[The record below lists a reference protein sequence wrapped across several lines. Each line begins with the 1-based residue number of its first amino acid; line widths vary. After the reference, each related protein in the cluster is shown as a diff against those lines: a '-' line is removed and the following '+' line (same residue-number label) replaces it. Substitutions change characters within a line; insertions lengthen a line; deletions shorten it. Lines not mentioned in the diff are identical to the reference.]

1 MSLKNVAL
9 TALVGAVV
17 VFVVWFGL
25 GVLVHLAMPGHWS
38 MRSGMMM
45 GQGMMQPMTGQSGTM
60 QPGMMQP
67 GTPQP
72 GMMGQGGMMGQHGPQ
87 TGMMGTA
94 LTGDPDRDFA
104 AEMIPHHQVAVDMA
118 KDVLAKGKD
127 PELRKLAE
135 GIMVTQ
141 AKEIEFLKGWL
152 AKNPK

>member
-9 TALVGAVV
+9 AALVGSVV

-25 GVLVHLAMPGHWS
+25 GVLVHMAMPGHWP

-45 GQGMMQPMTGQSGTM
+45 GQGMMQPMMGQSGMT

-67 GTPQP
+67 G
-72 GMMGQGGMMGQHGPQ
+72 MMGRHGSRV
-87 TGMMGTA
+87 GMMGTP

-104 AEMIPHHQVAVDMA
+104 AEMIPHHEIAVDMA
-118 KDVLAKGKD
+118 AEILAKGKD

-135 GIMVTQ
+135 DIKIAQT
-141 AKEIEFLKGWL
+141 KEIDFLRDWL
-152 AKNPK
+152 AKHPK

>member
-9 TALVGAVV
+9 AALVGSVV

-38 MRSGMMM
+38 MRPGMMM
-45 GQGMMQPMTGQSGTM
+45 GQGMMQPMMGQSGMM

-72 GMMGQGGMMGQHGPQ
+72 GMMGQHGPQ
-87 TGMMGTA
+87 MGVMGTP
-94 LTGDPDRDFA
+94 LSGDPDRDFA
-104 AEMIPHHQVAVDMA
+104 AEMIPHHQMAVDMA
-118 KDVLAKGKD
+118 KDILAKGKD
-127 PELRKLAE
+127 PDLRKLAE
-135 GIMVTQ
+135 DIMVTQ

-152 AKNPK
+152 AKHPK

>member
-25 GVLVHLAMPGHWS
+25 GMLVHMAMPGHWS
-38 MRSGMMM
+38 MHSGMMM
-45 GQGMMQPMTGQSGTM
+45 GQGMMQPMTGQ
-60 QPGMMQP
+60 PGMMQP
-67 GTPQP
+67 GAPQP
-72 GMMGQGGMMGQHGPQ
+72 GMAGHGGMMGQHGPQ
-87 TGMMGTA
+87 MGVMGTP
-94 LTGDPDRDFA
+94 LTGDTDRDFA
-104 AEMIPHHQVAVDMA
+104 AEMIPHHEMAVDMA

-135 GIMVTQ
+135 DIMATQ

-152 AKNPK
+152 AKHPK